1 MAFSKDFKTL
11 IIGAKDGKIAFYN
24 AHDNFKLIAL
34 MDAHKDMG
42 VPLSKDKAEAELEVN
57 ALAYISMKT
66 GQFLAVGTNQG
77 QMCLVDMQTQKLCY
91 KEN

>member
-11 IIGAKDGKIAFYN
+11 IIGAKDGKVAFYN

-42 VPLSKDKAEAELEVN
+42 VPLFDKAAAELEVN
-57 ALAYISMKT
+57 ALAYISMKA
-66 GQFLAVGTNQG
+66 G
-77 QMCLVDMQTQKLCY
+77 
-91 KEN
+91 